1 MTAIRLQQF
10 YTIVVVTWLVV
21 LLTGCSTQSVATE
34 PAATGDLTQPTV
46 TAEPDIVS
54 YLPQSTNGYQ
64 YEDFHIYDEGLGYS
78 VRYSRSG
85 ESVHKADFYIWPVD
99 DSVIPLEHK
108 EKVYQVAKWSLQD
121 IVSAQDAGLYSNIDI
136 LSSREVNSGGFVFI
150 VIKLRLV
157 QENLALY
164 SLLVV
169 TEHQGHF
176 VKARL
181 TLKDNDTNRARKD
194 TEGFINNMFNVIL
207 SYLAQTSV

>member
-1 MTAIRLQQF
+1 M
-10 YTIVVVTWLVV
+10 
-21 LLTGCSTQSVATE
+21 
-34 PAATGDLTQPTV
+34 
-46 TAEPDIVS
+46 
-54 YLPQSTNGYQ
+54 
-64 YEDFHIYDEGLGYS
+64 
-78 VRYSRSG
+78 
-85 ESVHKADFYIWPVD
+85 
-99 DSVIPLEHK
+99 IPLEHK

-136 LSSREVNSGGFVFI
+136 LSSQEVSSGGFVFI

-164 SLLVV
+164 SHLVV

-194 TEGFINNMFNVIL
+194 AEGFINTMFNVIL
-207 SYLAQTSV
+207 NYLAQTSV